1 MSSDTENKG
10 KGATAGQSR
19 PVPAVKPGKV
29 GEPPAKSK
37 RTFSDVSE
45 TSVEELSII
54 NQQLECLTSELK
66 ETKDKVMSLMSKED
80 VQGFI
85 TKAIDNAM
93 NLALKKLE
101 ELMDSKVKE
110 KTKEIE
116 EKIEGLEFENGDLKD
131 RLKQTE
137 TDLKT
142 CMKNIRA
149 CEKLVRTSAQKSN
162 YNEQYSRK
170 NNVKI
175 FNIPEVEN
183 ETKGMLTDGVCTELL
198 ARGNVDLNPDD
209 IMAIHRIP
217 GKLGVPKPVLV
228 KLKNNSAKTKVMK
241 QRKAMKEAG
250 HKLVDDVTKLNTG
263 LIGRLL
269 KHAKIDSAWYF
280 NGAVY
285 GKTTEGKRHKF
296 DIYCSTDAVINPV
309 DGAGGEDEA
318 MAELEE
324 MILDP

>member
-29 GEPPAKSK
+29 DEPPAKSK

-66 ETKDKVMSLMSKED
+66 ETKDMVMSLMSKED
-80 VQGFI
+80 VQDFI

-131 RLKQTE
+131 RLKQVE

-142 CMKNIRA
+142 CIKNIRA
-149 CEKLVRTSAQKSN
+149 CEKLARTSAQKSN

-175 FNIPEVEN
+175 LNIPEVEN
-183 ETKGMLTDGVCTELL
+183 ETERMLTDGVCTELL

-217 GKLGVPKPVLV
+217 GKPGVPKPVLV
-228 KLKNNSAKTKVMK
+228 KLKNNSAKTKVM
-241 QRKAMKEAG
+241 
-250 HKLVDDVTKLNTG
+250 
-263 LIGRLL
+263 
-269 KHAKIDSAWYF
+269 
-280 NGAVY
+280 
-285 GKTTEGKRHKF
+285 
-296 DIYCSTDAVINPV
+296 
-309 DGAGGEDEA
+309 
-318 MAELEE
+318 
-324 MILDP
+324 